1 MPSRAPVNRKNSLV
15 DWLRQALSENLAL
28 KAMALVFALGFF
40 GYLHGQEDIQQ
51 RTIPIGVIS
60 LPPEEGAKEL
70 MTRIPASIHVTVRGP
85 TRAMTSLIQDG
96 VTPIEVDLR
105 QGYPERVAFQ
115 EDTFSIP
122 HDLEVVLVD
131 PPYLDLEWEEVVTRQ
146 VPLQSS
152 ISGQPAEGR
161 MVKGEPKV
169 DPEKV
174 TVRGPISLV
183 ETMQFAR
190 LSPYVVTGLTEG
202 TWARRIAIDPPQQR
216 VRLLGSPAATVTV
229 EVVRRK
235 SEKLFA
241 QREVEVLGPA
251 YAVAVPNK
259 VDVTVIGPPEVV
271 ANLRAEQ
278 IVPRADLAAAGE
290 WTLDAPHGSAS
301 VPITVPLNKVEAEVQ
316 PPSVTVKW

>member
-1 MPSRAPVNRKNSLV
+1 MTATNPVL
-15 DWLRQALSENLAL
+15 DWIRQALSENLAL

-40 GYLHGQEDIQQ
+40 VYLHGQEDIQQ
-51 RTIPIGVIS
+51 RTVPVGVIS
-60 LPPEEGAKEL
+60 LPPEEGAREL

-85 TRAMTSLIQDG
+85 TRAMTNLIQEG
-96 VTPIEVDLR
+96 LTPIEVDLR
-105 QGYPERVAFQ
+105 EGYPEKIR
-115 EDTFSIP
+115 FSETMFTLP
-122 HDLEVVLVD
+122 RDVEVVLVD

-146 VPLQSS
+146 VPLQAS

-161 MVKGEPKV
+161 MIKGEPKV

-202 TWARRIAIDPPQQR
+202 TWARRIAIDPPPQR

-229 EVVRRK
+229 QVVRRK
-235 SEKLFA
+235 SEKLFS
-241 QREVEVLGPA
+241 QRPVEVIGPA
-251 YAVAVPNK
+251 RASIKPAK
-259 VDVTVIGPPEVV
+259 VDVTVIGPPELV
-271 ANLRAEQ
+271 ASLREEQ
-278 IVPRADLAAAGE
+278 IVPRADLESAGK
-290 WTLDAPHGSAS
+290 WTTETAHGTAT
-301 VPITVPLNKVEAEVQ
+301 VPVTVPLNKTQVEVQ